1 MADFAPGLVTVFGGS
16 GFVGT
21 QVVRALA
28 KRGWRVRVAVR
39 KPALAYELRMAGDVG
54 QIQIVRCDITDKA
67 AVTEALNGADAV
79 VNLVGILFETGGRK
93 FEALHVE
100 GAVNVAE
107 AAKAADVKHLV
118 HMSALG
124 ADVNG
129 KAEYAR
135 TKGRAEAAVRAV
147 FPGAVVIRPSVI
159 FGSDDAFLNKFAAM
173 ATFSP
178 ALPLIGGGVT
188 RFQPVYVGDVA
199 EAIARATV
207 APEAVGKTFELG
219 GPAVWTFK
227 DLLKFIL
234 RETKRNRFLI
244 PLPFFAARMIGS
256 LAQIPAAI
264 GLTPALTKDQVLLL
278 ESDNVVS
285 PGAEGLAVLGIEPTG
300 LEAIAPAYLF
310 RYRVGGQYAENPAP
324 A

>member
-54 QIQIVRCDITDKA
+54 QIQTLRCDITDKA
-67 AVTEALNGADAV
+67 AVAEAIKGADAV
-79 VNLVGILFETGGRK
+79 INLVGILFETGGRK

-107 AAKAADVKHLV
+107 AAKTAGVQRLV

-124 ADVNG
+124 GDVNG
-129 KAEYAR
+129 KAAYAR
-135 TKGRAEAAVRAV
+135 TKGAAEAAVRAA

-188 RFQPVYVGDVA
+188 KFQPVYVGDVA

-207 APEAVGKTFELG
+207 SPDAEGKTFELG
-219 GPAVWTFK
+219 GPSIWTFE
-227 DLLKFIL
+227 DILKFIL
-234 RETKRNRFLI
+234 RETKRERFLI
-244 PLPFFAARMIGS
+244 PLPFPIARMIGS
-256 LAQIPAAI
+256 FAQIPAAI
-264 GLTPALTKDQVLLL
+264 GLKPALTRDQVLLL
-278 ESDNVVS
+278 EGDNVVS
-285 PGAEGLAVLGIEPTG
+285 PGAEGLAELGVEPTG
-300 LEAIAPAYLF
+300 LEAIAPSYLF
-310 RYRVGGQYAENPAP
+310 RYRVGGQYAESPA
-324 A
+324 AA